1 MLLAAS
7 STTYAQRYCL
17 MPEPPASAREQS
29 AHDCCASG
37 IGAVPPACCHSDLS
51 MGPKAILAGKSL
63 AVVLASTPATTWSRS
78 VSRQETPRVGPQ
90 SFLRPHEKP
99 PTILRL

>member
-1 MLLAAS
+1 MLLAAAS
-7 STTYAQRYCL
+7 ATFAQRYCL
-17 MPEPPASAREQS
+17 MPEPASAREQS

-51 MGPKAILAGKSL
+51 MGPQAILAGKSMS
-63 AVVLASTPATTWSRS
+63 AVLASTPATTWSRP
-78 VSRQETPRVGPQ
+78 VSRQDAHRAGPD

-99 PTILRL
+99 PTVLRL